1 MKSKVAKVICFCIF
15 FLRNDTD
22 ILIKSL
28 EIFFFFD
35 TRSLLRVDCNRYAEI
50 SEKENLS
57 TFFVKNKSDVKH
69 RNPQDKF

>member
-1 MKSKVAKVICFCIF
+1 MKSKVAKAIWFCIF

-28 EIFFFFD
+28 V
-35 TRSLLRVDCNRYAEI
+35 SLLRVDCNRYAEI